1 MLPETPQQRRDRVT
15 AEQVKAK
22 WPEPLDP
29 NVFVNTILDII
40 RSAGMNVASSE
51 EPWHPMDVLEAI
63 DVLSW
68 MHLDASMKWSKMGEL
83 VSEIDELRYK
93 LEELRDLVSD
103 LDTAAYN
110 RHSSLR
116 RICDAM
122 ELPTTVLG
130 DDADNGDILC
140 AEIRRLR
147 VLAGNPHPLDYDAL
161 SRSRSEVKRLS
172 DHNHAIVAKLSGLM
186 SPDDFHNFMTSLD
199 PMPKPL
205 TDEEHE
211 AFTEFMRTR

>member
-1 MLPETPQQRRDRVT
+1 
-15 AEQVKAK
+15 
-22 WPEPLDP
+22 
-29 NVFVNTILDII
+29 
-40 RSAGMNVASSE
+40 
-51 EPWHPMDVLEAI
+51 
-63 DVLSW
+63 
-68 MHLDASMKWSKMGEL
+68 

-161 SRSRSEVKRLS
+161 SQSRGEVKRLS

-186 SPDDFHNFMTSLD
+186 SLDDFHNFMTSLD

-205 TDEEHE
+205 TDEEYE